1 MINRYHRRLSL
12 PVRLLNVDLTATS
25 VISSYTLDK
34 EPEFLD
40 FLSSLG
46 LAVYTTEK
54 FYLAPGTVLPIHT
67 DQDNFNDCVKLNF
80 VYCDGVSTTSWYE
93 PKPDTVPV
101 VNKTPIGTYYT
112 KPADISDIVKVYE
125 IDTVGTSLL
134 NVGHY
139 HGVTNGDSARV
150 TISIKLKDSTTDRE
164 IFWDDAIERFNAFFV

>member
-1 MINRYHRRLSL
+1 MSNRYHRSLLL
-12 PVRLLNVDLTATS
+12 PVGLVNVDLTATS
-25 VISSYTLDK
+25 VISSYALDK
-34 EPEFLD
+34 EPAFLD

-54 FYLAPGTVLPIHT
+54 FYLAPGVVLPIHT

-80 VYCDGVSTTSWYE
+80 VYCDSVSTTSWYE
-93 PKPDTVPV
+93 PKPNTVPV

-125 IDTVGTSLL
+125 ADTVGTSLL

-139 HGVTNGDSARV
+139 HGVTNGASPRV
-150 TISIKLKDSTTDRE
+150 TISIKLKDLETDSE
-164 IFWDDAIERFNAFFV
+164 LFWDQAVKRFGRFII